1 MLPKT
6 DLFNQLYYRS
16 SDGFVA
22 IICYDGDI
30 PDIDVYT
37 PQGEWCGATRA
48 SCDLTRMADIR
59 QIINHRIAWE
69 NQLYKN

>member
-16 SDGFVA
+16 DDGFVA

-30 PDIDVYT
+30 PDIEQTIAVIESITADV
-37 PQGEWCGATRA
+37 
-48 SCDLTRMADIR
+48 SNI
-59 QIINHRIAWE
+59 IIN
-69 NQLYKN
+69 

>member
-1 MLPKT
+1 MLPQT

-16 SDGFVA
+16 DDGFVA
-22 IICYDGDI
+22 IICYDSDI
-30 PDIDVYT
+30 PNIDVYT

-48 SCDLTRMADIR
+48 NCDLTRMADIR